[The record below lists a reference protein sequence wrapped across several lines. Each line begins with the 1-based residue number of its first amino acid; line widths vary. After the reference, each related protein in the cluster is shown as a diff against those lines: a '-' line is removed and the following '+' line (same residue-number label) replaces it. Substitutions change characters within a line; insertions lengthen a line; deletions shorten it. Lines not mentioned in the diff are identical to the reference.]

1 MSDPIAPDDRDG
13 VVPPSDMV
21 IPGPR
26 DLRAWR
32 ALTQL
37 TMKEVAD
44 RAGVGQG
51 TVSRAEKRKG
61 SPKTAHIIA
70 MTQVYADEFRERDDN
85 D

>member
-32 ALTQL
+32 QLSGLTQQEVARRADVSISTVRNVEKGRRDTRREVLVALT
-37 TMKEVAD
+37 T
-44 RAGVGQG
+44 
-51 TVSRAEKRKG
+51 
-61 SPKTAHIIA
+61 
-70 MTQVYADEFRERDDN
+70 VYADEFRERDDS